1 MNEAIRKQVD
11 QICEVLCDKKA
22 LDVVAIRVDDK
33 TIIADW
39 FIIASGRVSTQV
51 KALCDE
57 VEEKAPAFGLSLRR
71 REGYAEGRWIVLDF
85 GDILVHLFHP
95 EERRYYNMERLWD
108 EHDCAL
114 RYPLEESAE

>member
-1 MNEAIRKQVD
+1 MNETIRKQVD
-11 QICEVLCDKKA
+11 RIAQVLCDKKA

-39 FIIASGRVSTQV
+39 FIIAGGRVSTQV

-57 VEEKAPAFGLSLRR
+57 VEEKAPSFGLTLRR

-95 EERRYYNMERLWD
+95 DERRYYNMERLWD

-114 RYPLEESAE
+114 RYPLEEGAQ